1 MNLEYKTKYLKYKKK
16 YLKLKEIFGGAGLT
30 EEEIK
35 KKNDK
40 IRSKFAMAR
49 EAMQNNQGP
58 YDYSGQSQVAAYNK
72 PSANTN
78 NSGSTRGRSLTEM
91 AGLVAAGTL
100 ADKKPL
106 ASADLIKTKG
116 DLIFGL
122 LKQNIKKTDKIII
135 IDFENIKRE
144 IVKMF
149 SGEEVFIEDY
159 KKKHNNAYLNYRKI
173 GKFIVSERQHILAWL
188 YIIKFYANN
197 PDSEKNFDKIIII
210 CKESTWQEWFDYAFT
225 QFPGKEEELKSKFL
239 IVNVK
244 ITAKEQLLK
253 DRAPLLEKAHRGIDD
268 FFMFIIKLYLQSYN
282 INNIQILTYDL
293 SCNRDFKNFQIL
305 LSDYKLATDA
315 DLKTTIIISH
325 KKLGFKA
332 WEAYKKTKTNTDPL
346 VQIIETAYTDTNKS
360 LLYDIQ
366 ALENID
372 ILQCGKE
379 ILETQK
385 KYFEN
390 YKNSKVPD
398 ITNFHYDRVV
408 STVEDLT
415 TAGYLK
421 PEKLEE
427 YKQKII
433 KPNQEIK
440 RKDYDVVN
448 LDNYDTG
455 EVPKYKKRFINSKI
469 SAVGET
475 ASVTITKPPE
485 GGRTLA
491 DLRAAPSPPRLKKE
505 TPPLKKKIPPLERPK
520 SSEVRKLFE
529 TEETSTELTPEER
542 REERRKEKKKN
553 KRQKQKQ
560 KKREK
565 KAAAAE

>member
-16 YLKLKEIFGGAGLT
+16 YLKLKEILGGSGFATG
-30 EEEIK
+30 EETGQKYVPPAFRK
-35 KKNDK
+35 K
-40 IRSKFAMAR
+40 
-49 EAMQNNQGP
+49 P
-58 YDYSGQSQVAAYNK
+58 
-72 PSANTN
+72 
-78 NSGSTRGRSLTEM
+78 NSDFS
-91 AGLVAAGTL
+91 GLVAAGTL

-135 IDFENIKRE
+135 IDFENIKRK
-144 IVKMF
+144 IAPLDD
-149 SGEEVFIEDY
+149 SGEQVLINNY

-188 YIIKFYANN
+188 YIIKFYANHQ
-197 PDSEKNFDKIIII
+197 DSEKKFDKIIII

-225 QFPGKEEELKSKFL
+225 HFPGKEEQLKSKFL

-244 ITAKEQLLK
+244 IKHKKFLK

-282 INNIQILTYDL
+282 INNIKILTYDL
-293 SCNRDFKNFQIL
+293 SCNVDFNNFKQL
-305 LSDYKLATDA
+305 LSDSKLSTDA

-332 WEAYKKTKTNTDPL
+332 WEDYKKTKKNTDPDFIT
-346 VQIIETAYTDTNKS
+346 IIETAYTDTNKS

-448 LDNYDTG
+448 FDNYDTG

-485 GGRTLA
+485 GGRTLDKVPSA
-491 DLRAAPSPPRLKKE
+491 QSPPRHSKPSLG
-505 TPPLKKKIPPLERPK
+505 RPT
-520 SSEVRKLFE
+520 SSEVSE
-529 TEETSTELTPEER
+529 VWGTEIKKTSTETEKTSTETNLTSE
-542 REERRKEKKKN
+542 EKKKKYRIK
-553 KRQKQKQ
+553 KRLKQKQKQKQ
-560 KKREK
+560 KK
-565 KAAAAE
+565 AAAAAKEVEENQ